1 MNNKRIGKFAVTAIV
16 GVLSAISGI
25 VGVEMMKSVKKDI
38 EKTEKE
44 RRSVNDNLYSWQRAG
59 TVPILEAISAQDM
72 TRLALLN

>member
-72 TRLALLN
+72 TRLALLS

>member
-1 MNNKRIGKFAVTAIV
+1 MNNKRIGKFAVTDIV

-44 RRSVNDNLYSWQRAG
+44 RRSVNDNLHHQHQFRQA
-59 TVPILEAISAQDM
+59 
-72 TRLALLN
+72 

>member
-1 MNNKRIGKFAVTAIV
+1 MNNKRIGKFAVTSIV

-72 TRLALLN
+72 TRLALLS